1 MPLILVTISKTDRV
15 IFCVSIS
22 KLILSVKLCAIQ
34 GISHLFL
41 FQVVRFLDWTIFS
54 KPEFHVG
61 KGKEKNKYTIEW

>member
-22 KLILSVKLCAIQ
+22 ISKLILTVKLCAIQ

-41 FQVVRFLDWTIFS
+41 FQVVRFLD
-54 KPEFHVG
+54 
-61 KGKEKNKYTIEW
+61 